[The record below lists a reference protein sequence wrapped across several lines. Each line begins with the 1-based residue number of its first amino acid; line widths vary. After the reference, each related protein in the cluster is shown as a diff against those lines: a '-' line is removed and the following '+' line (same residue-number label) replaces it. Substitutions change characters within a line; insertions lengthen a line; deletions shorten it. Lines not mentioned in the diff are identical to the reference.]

1 MNEKQLL
8 PYVMDCFV
16 SVMKNEEV
24 KASVQVYGRSQPT

>member
-16 SVMKNEEV
+16 SVIKKKEV
-24 KASVQVYGRSQPT
+24 KASVQVCGRSQPT